1 MSQLY
6 YIYSPMRLNTQTLLT
21 VVGGISHLAVHQAYG
36 YLSAIDAA
44 INGPG
49 VFIIL
54 LNSETDT

>member
-1 MSQLY
+1 
-6 YIYSPMRLNTQTLLT
+6 MRLNTQTLLT